1 MSSFL
6 DREIP
11 REPGVTE
18 LFKEID
24 GTEVRGPRAHANQ
37 RRIFIH
43 RELESKD
50 KLAMKCLENRAM
62 TTCFRA

>member
-6 DREIP
+6 DREVP

-24 GTEVRGPRAHANQ
+24 GTEVRGRVLMPISGVYLFIEIRIQ
-37 RRIFIH
+37 RQTCDEMFKNH
-43 RELESKD
+43 
-50 KLAMKCLENRAM
+50 AM
-62 TTCFRA
+62 TACFRA

>member
-6 DREIP
+6 DREI
-11 REPGVTE
+11 RHEPGVTE

-24 GTEVRGPRAHANQ
+24 GTEVRGRVLMPISGVYLFIEIRIQ
-37 RRIFIH
+37 RQTCDEMF
-43 RELESKD
+43 K
-50 KLAMKCLENRAM
+50 NRAM